1 MKYIKI
7 IGSIIDDLLFTIG
20 AIFFCI
26 GGFMIHTI
34 VGIYSVALAACVL
47 GYIIGTA
54 TMLKEKERG
63 IDHMENRK
71 GDITIDTKKV
81 H

>member
-47 GYIIGTA
+47 GYIIGI
-54 TMLKEKERG
+54 MLKEKERG

-71 GDITIDTKKV
+71 GDITIDIKKV

>member
-1 MKYIKI
+1 MKYIRI

-20 AIFFCI
+20 AIFFCV

-54 TMLKEKERG
+54 YHVE
-63 IDHMENRK
+63 RK
-71 GDITIDTKKV
+71 GTRDRPYGE
-81 H
+81 